1 MNTKPTYLY
10 NYNAK
15 FLEGKKKSSSSR
27 IFGQKKNCDY
37 RNQNSLI
44 INILQYFF
52 FVFSSPRSSDLFSS
66 VKRRKVAIYSLQ
78 VERMKVC
85 TNEKKFTLPIIEK
98 TLNKNFLVEL
108 QWCSKN
114 GNAADALQKFFCSCV
129 LHEMLMALV

>member
-1 MNTKPTYLY
+1 MNLKMNTKPTYLY

-37 RNQNSLI
+37 RNQNSLN
-44 INILQYFF
+44 INVLQYFF
-52 FVFSSPRSSDLFSS
+52 FVFPSPRSSDLFSS

-108 QWCSKN
+108 
-114 GNAADALQKFFCSCV
+114 
-129 LHEMLMALV
+129 

>member
-1 MNTKPTYLY
+1 MNLKMNTKPTYLY

-15 FLEGKKKSSSSR
+15 FLEGKKKSSSSW
-27 IFGQKKNCDY
+27 IFGQKKKNCDY
-37 RNQNSLI
+37 RNKNSLI
-44 INILQYFF
+44 INILQYVF

-108 QWCSKN
+108 
-114 GNAADALQKFFCSCV
+114 
-129 LHEMLMALV
+129 